1 MKRLYS
7 ILILSLFV
15 LPLLADNVSVE
26 RAQDIAQ
33 QFYSALAPNTR
44 SISSQWEMV
53 WNGESVQTR
62 DSHVPAFYVFNRME
76 GGFVIIAGDD
86 IVNPVIAYSRED
98 HFPTGDRPDNLDFW
112 MQHYRV
118 DLNMARSQNV
128 IPDAEIQFLWSNVDK
143 LAADQSTAKKV
154 LLETALWSQNKPFN
168 NKCPAVNGS
177 AAMTG
182 CVETAAAIIMKYHQ
196 WPDMGVG
203 EHSYKDGVMP
213 RKANFETA
221 YQWNKMLNDYNGDYT
236 KEEAS
241 AVATLMWHCGVLAE
255 MAYGAYSSGAVTAT
269 LIDNL
274 KEHMKYNKGMQELY
288 REWYDMN
295 TWHLL
300 MRDELDNGRPI
311 LYGGITQ
318 SNAGHQFVVDGYE
331 GDYYHVNWGW
341 GGLANAFFLLTD
353 LKPDTQGIGGSSLD
367 EPYSVMQ
374 SAVIGMEKAGNTPK
388 CKDILLFTIDE
399 YAGFKYKGLLTTETN
414 IQKNKPFSVQ
424 FGVVMNYMATKFN
437 GTIEIRLE
445 DKNGNTKEVLLNQD
459 VVLNNYQTTT
469 ANAIAAVIDLVIEKS
484 DIEPGD
490 RIRTYAKSK
499 GNSEWMLVGGRFG
512 SRTQSKVDY
521 ASYEI
526 IVKEDID
533 TGIEKVIQD
542 DSSFRVETDV
552 NHNITV
558 ISLEDFDGIS
568 IYNINGVLQK
578 RINAGSQ
585 QQMTFS
591 CSDCPSGIYI
601 LFLHTQQSIKS
612 KKFLLP

>member
-1 MKRLYS
+1 
-7 ILILSLFV
+7 
-15 LPLLADNVSVE
+15 
-26 RAQDIAQ
+26 
-33 QFYSALAPNTR
+33 
-44 SISSQWEMV
+44 
-53 WNGESVQTR
+53 
-62 DSHVPAFYVFNRME
+62 
-76 GGFVIIAGDD
+76 
-86 IVNPVIAYSRED
+86 
-98 HFPTGDRPDNLDFW
+98 
-112 MQHYRV
+112 
-118 DLNMARSQNV
+118 
-128 IPDAEIQFLWSNVDK
+128 
-143 LAADQSTAKKV
+143 
-154 LLETALWSQNKPFN
+154 
-168 NKCPAVNGS
+168 
-177 AAMTG
+177 
-182 CVETAAAIIMKYHQ
+182 
-196 WPDMGVG
+196 
-203 EHSYKDGVMP
+203 
-213 RKANFETA
+213 
-221 YQWNKMLNDYNGDYT
+221 
-236 KEEAS
+236 
-241 AVATLMWHCGVLAE
+241 
-255 MAYGAYSSGAVTAT
+255 
-269 LIDNL
+269 
-274 KEHMKYNKGMQELY
+274 MKYNKGMQELY

-521 ASYEI
+521 YF
-526 IVKEDID
+526 V
-533 TGIEKVIQD
+533 
-542 DSSFRVETDV
+542 
-552 NHNITV
+552 
-558 ISLEDFDGIS
+558 
-568 IYNINGVLQK
+568 
-578 RINAGSQ
+578 
-585 QQMTFS
+585 
-591 CSDCPSGIYI
+591 
-601 LFLHTQQSIKS
+601 
-612 KKFLLP
+612 